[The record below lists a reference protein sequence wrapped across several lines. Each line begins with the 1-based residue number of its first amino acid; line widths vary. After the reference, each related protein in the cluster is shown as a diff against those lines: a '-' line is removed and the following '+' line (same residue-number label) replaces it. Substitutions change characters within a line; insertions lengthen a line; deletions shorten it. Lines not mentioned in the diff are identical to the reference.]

1 MIVYAHF
8 TSAFCYLASLRVDR
22 LTATHDTPVDWRAI
36 EHRPG
41 LVRPGLQLSS
51 TAQVIRG
58 RELTAARSLLTHREQ
73 FPARN
78 PRFLPNVNAA
88 NTAYATARAKGLGE
102 RARRV
107 LFDALTGYRGCTSAG
122 VEVLQRL
129 LPEAIDCNGPMI
141 STSDG
146 HSEWLALGTCIDL
159 TLVSVHRVACGRS
172 ALDQLIECPLR
183 VAYVEPPGP
192 TWESDPIAAGP
203 LGSHFAHEE

>member
-1 MIVYAHF
+1 MIVYADF
-8 TSAFCYLASLRVDR
+8 TSAFCYLASLRIDR

-41 LVRPGLQLSS
+41 LICPGLQLSS

-107 LFDALTGYRGCTSAG
+107 LFDAYWVQGLHIGR

-129 LPEAIDCNGPMI
+129 LPEAIDRNGPMV
-141 STSDG
+141 STSDWQ
-146 HSEWLALGTCIDL
+146 SEWLALGTCIDL

-183 VAYVEPPGP
+183 VA
-192 TWESDPIAAGP
+192 
-203 LGSHFAHEE
+203 